1 MEEHN
6 EGVSMARSLQEIRQH
21 LAGEW
26 LFENNFKDTSG
37 NENDGTPIN
46 IEWTSTN
53 RGLKPILN
61 GSTAYIEL
69 DESYT
74 FSSNHSLSF
83 WMKMYPQDFLG
94 IVSGVTGAYDYLR
107 FGNSAGNFGNNIY
120 GETSTDSDSLL
131 LDFTGE
137 FDTISMNTWYFFTVT
152 QGDSNDWTLY
162 INGVPNGTASTT
174 DTNMII
180 KRLGQGRLGGDHFN
194 GNFDK
199 FYIHSTL
206 LTEAE
211 TLALYNATSG
221 EYGPSW
227 AEKSYQHDPLAAIP
241 EQTGTVLSIGGK
253 LPGDAVDTISDRALS
268 NDATIYGA
276 MPAAD
281 NYFIG
286 GRRYDGDDD
295 NLNLGVN
302 TDFNVGEHEGEDF
315 CCAFMFKHSASGV
328 SKTVYNS
335 GTGFP
340 SAFNIYISG
349 ANVLASDVRD
359 KDSNATFAS
368 FGGVVPDVYN
378 VIEYK
383 FIDYVLS
390 MYINGIVHTNTF
402 DIGTWLK
409 SSSGDA
415 TISKST
421 ASFNGMIS
429 FSMLVTGKTCGV
441 FNTLAVLPIFE
452 LNFRDYPDNPDA
464 VWTDN
469 TLIPFSSG
477 VVGSNGTFSV
487 DGDQLICGEDTST
500 CTFRN
505 NFKLDG
511 QEYVTV
517 TINGIE
523 YSGTG
528 TITQGSVTVSIT
540 QGSNKITIAAD
551 DGDVIDKVRIRF
563 REPVST

>member
-241 EQTGTVLSIGGK
+241 
-253 LPGDAVDTISDRALS
+253 
-268 NDATIYGA
+268 
-276 MPAAD
+276 
-281 NYFIG
+281 
-286 GRRYDGDDD
+286 
-295 NLNLGVN
+295 
-302 TDFNVGEHEGEDF
+302 
-315 CCAFMFKHSASGV
+315 
-328 SKTVYNS
+328 
-335 GTGFP
+335 
-340 SAFNIYISG
+340 
-349 ANVLASDVRD
+349 
-359 KDSNATFAS
+359 
-368 FGGVVPDVYN
+368 
-378 VIEYK
+378 
-383 FIDYVLS
+383 
-390 MYINGIVHTNTF
+390 
-402 DIGTWLK
+402 
-409 SSSGDA
+409 
-415 TISKST
+415 
-421 ASFNGMIS
+421 
-429 FSMLVTGKTCGV
+429 
-441 FNTLAVLPIFE
+441 
-452 LNFRDYPDNPDA
+452 
-464 VWTDN
+464 
-469 TLIPFSSG
+469 
-477 VVGSNGTFSV
+477 
-487 DGDQLICGEDTST
+487 
-500 CTFRN
+500 
-505 NFKLDG
+505 
-511 QEYVTV
+511 
-517 TINGIE
+517 
-523 YSGTG
+523 
-528 TITQGSVTVSIT
+528 
-540 QGSNKITIAAD
+540 
-551 DGDVIDKVRIRF
+551 
-563 REPVST
+563 